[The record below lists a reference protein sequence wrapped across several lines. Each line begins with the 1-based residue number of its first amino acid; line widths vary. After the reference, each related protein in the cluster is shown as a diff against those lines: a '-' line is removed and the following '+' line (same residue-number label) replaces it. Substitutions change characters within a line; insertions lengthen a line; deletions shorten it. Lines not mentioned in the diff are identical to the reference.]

1 MIFADFRKPVKTSDL
16 EKVLNT
22 TLSELGYKVLKVKD
36 NYPSE
41 EYSQGKMVPVKE
53 GIEYEVRKSFLEP
66 KMYFGI
72 KFYPN
77 FDEKSHR
84 FVYEQEQ
91 VKQLYGWAYSFNEKK
106 YKNALLKVVKTV
118 INKISSE
125 DETTNEAEIAQ
136 ITYYR

>member
-1 MIFADFRKPVKTSDL
+1 MIFADFRKPVKTSEL
-16 EKVLNT
+16 EKVLSA
-22 TLSELGYKVLKVKD
+22 TLSELGYKILKVKD
-36 NYPSE
+36 NHPSE

-66 KMYFGI
+66 KMYFGL

-91 VKQLYGWAYSFNEKK
+91 AKQLYGWAYSFKEEK
-106 YKNALLKVVKTV
+106 YKNALLEVIKTV
-118 INKISSE
+118 INKISSK
-125 DETTNEAEIAQ
+125 DEMQNESEMIR
-136 ITYYR
+136 ITYYK